1 MTHSIEQL
9 TSCSAREL
17 WGAVATRA
25 GKEDGPYKVDQ
36 FFKKNAELL
45 IHVTQKLGRGEY
57 HIPALQRA
65 SKFLGTAA
73 QATILTKI
81 LGSSSSFFNA
91 VDNVVYSKGNNE
103 FAYLNF
109 VHDTLEFASDV
120 IILGALIGVNKLF
133 AVTKV
138 MDLTNSVIDVY
149 TNWSKY
155 EKNDGK
161 VAKYESDLAAHL
173 RDPERV
179 QHPIVEAENPHEMKT
194 VYMLKLASKVLSV
207 ASGLIAI
214 AGMLTNMVLLSSVSL
229 LGLSILGTLCAFSAN
244 VCKDVS
250 SHQMY
255 EVHSKA
261 LA

>member
-17 WGAVATRA
+17 WGAIATRA

-36 FFKKNAELL
+36 FLKKNAELF
-45 IHVTQKLGRGEY
+45 IHIAQKIGRGES

-91 VDNVVYSKGNNE
+91 VDNVVSSKGSGDL
-103 FAYLNF
+103 APLTF

-120 IILGALIGVNKLF
+120 VILGALIGVNKLF
-133 AVTKV
+133 SVVKV
-138 MDLTNSVIDVY
+138 MDLTNSVIEFY

-155 EKNDGK
+155 EEND
-161 VAKYESDLAAHL
+161 AKIAGYDENLTYHL
-173 RDPERV
+173 GDRANFE
-179 QHPIVEAENPHEMKT
+179 HPVVRAENPHEMKT

-207 ASGLIAI
+207 ASGIIAVV
-214 AGMLTNMVLLSSVSL
+214 GMLTNMVLVSSTAL
-229 LGLSILGTLCAFSAN
+229 LGISILGTLLAFSAN
-244 VCKDVS
+244 VYKDVS

-255 EVHSKA
+255 EVHAKA
-261 LA
+261 LV